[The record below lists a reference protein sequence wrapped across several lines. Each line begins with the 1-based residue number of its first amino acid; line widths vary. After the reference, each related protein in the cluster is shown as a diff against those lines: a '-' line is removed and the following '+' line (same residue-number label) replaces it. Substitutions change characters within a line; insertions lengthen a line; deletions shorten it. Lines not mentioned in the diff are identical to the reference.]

1 MGIYSDLSK
10 IEKGEE
16 NKHPKK
22 EPVHSPAEEKIE
34 SIGRVQ
40 TYTHSYTLLDE
51 LKSETYKKRR
61 IRRVSF
67 NVFDDQY
74 YALKKLAKRNDTAVS
89 DIIRNTL
96 DGILETQTK
105 PQ

>member
-22 EPVHSPAEEKIE
+22 EPVHSPADEKVDTIE
-34 SIGRVQ
+34 RVQ
-40 TYTHSYTLLDE
+40 TYTHSHTLLED
-51 LKSETYKKRR
+51 LKAETYKKRR

-96 DGILETQTK
+96 DGILDLQS
-105 PQ
+105 

>member
-10 IEKGEE
+10 IEKGTES
-16 NKHPKK
+16 KPAKK
-22 EPVHSPAEEKIE
+22 EATQSPTEEKVE

-74 YALKKLAKRNDTAVS
+74 FALKKLAKRNDTAVS

-96 DGILETQTK
+96 DGILETQ
-105 PQ
+105 PQP